1 LWGKF
6 RNLNGFLFLKLF
18 INKKNMK
25 KLFNLI
31 KKLFKGSKSSTPTTY
46 NVTFETD
53 WTCDW
58 CSPMIDPVITN
69 NSVTFNS
76 GRVVS
81 THGYK
86 NISKIT
92 ATIDLSKMAPNSTQK
107 NNWLNAS
114 FYMVNSSI
122 KPKGTS
128 YCDAGNNGS
137 PYCNEIDFLE
147 TNGNRIFQQ
156 TIHLNNQQRFE
167 YSYTDGALDDSCYT
181 PSHMS
186 DDPSNGTHSLVDV
199 LDVTIPFEMEID
211 FNSDYTNM
219 TITVSQNG
227 KSAVIYDV
235 LNDGGADDT
244 TVDMTL
250 LKSTMSVGWWIT
262 PSYWEGYS
270 PKGPYDSRWFTG
282 ECYSDSVC
290 NAGWTL
296 SNVVVVAES
305 QI

>member
-1 LWGKF
+1 MF
-6 RNLNGFLFLKLF
+6 ISVF
-18 INKKNMK
+18 INKLKIMLRKLLK
-25 KLFNLI
+25 KLFGCN
-31 KKLFKGSKSSTPTTY
+31 KVSEPSTY
-46 NVTFETD
+46 NVQFETD
-53 WTCDW
+53 WTCNW
-58 CSPMIDPVITN
+58 CSPMIDPVITDT
-69 NSVTFNS
+69 SVTFNS

-92 ATIDLSKMAPNSTQK
+92 ATIDLSKLAPNSIQK

-122 KPKGTS
+122 QPKGTS
-128 YCDAGNNGS
+128 YCDAGNTGS

-167 YSYTDGALDDSCYT
+167 YSYTDGALDDNCYT
-181 PSHMS
+181 PSRMS
-186 DDPSNGTHSLVDV
+186 DNPSNGTHSLVDV

-235 LNDGGADDT
+235 LEDGGADGT
-244 TVDMTL
+244 TIDMSS

-262 PSYWEGYS
+262 PSFWEGYS
-270 PKGPYDSRWFTG
+270 PKGPGNEPWFTG
-282 ECYSDSVC
+282 SCYSDNVC
-290 NAGWTL
+290 DAGWTL
-296 SNVVVVAES
+296 SNVIVVAES

>member
-1 LWGKF
+1 
-6 RNLNGFLFLKLF
+6 
-18 INKKNMK
+18 MK

-92 ATIDLSKMAPNSTQK
+92 ATIDLSKMAPNSIQK

>member
-1 LWGKF
+1 
-6 RNLNGFLFLKLF
+6 
-18 INKKNMK
+18 MK

-31 KKLFKGSKSSTPTTY
+31 KKLFKGGKSSTLTSY
-46 NVTFETD
+46 NVTFEKD

-92 ATIDLSKMAPNSTQK
+92 ATIDLSKMAPNSIQK

-167 YSYTDGALDDSCYT
+167 YSYTDGALDDGCYT

-235 LNDGGADDT
+235 LNNGGADDT

-282 ECYSDSVC
+282 ECYSDNVC
-290 NAGWTL
+290 DAGWTI
-296 SNVVVVAES
+296 SNVVITAES
-305 QI
+305 TI

>member
-1 LWGKF
+1 ML
-6 RNLNGFLFLKLF
+6 RKLL
-18 INKKNMK
+18 K
-25 KLFNLI
+25 KLFGGN
-31 KKLFKGSKSSTPTTY
+31 KLSTPITY

-53 WTCDW
+53 WTCNW
-58 CSPMIDPVITN
+58 CNPMIDPVITN

-122 KPKGTS
+122 QPKGTN
-128 YCDAGNNGS
+128 YCDAGNSGS
-137 PYCNEIDFLE
+137 LYCNEIDFLE

-156 TIHLNNQQRFE
+156 TIHLNNQQRYE
-167 YSYTDGALDDSCYT
+167 YSYTDGALNDSCYT

-186 DDPSNGTHSLVDV
+186 DNPSNGTHSLVDV
-199 LDVTIPFEMEID
+199 LDVTIPFEMEIN

-235 LNDGGADDT
+235 LNDGGADGT
-244 TVDMTL
+244 TIDMSS

-270 PKGPYDSRWFTG
+270 PKGPGATPWFTG
-282 ECYSDSVC
+282 DCYGDSVC
-290 NAGWTL
+290 DAGWAL
-296 SNVVVVAES
+296 SNVVVAAES

>member
-1 LWGKF
+1 MLS
-6 RNLNGFLFLKLF
+6 
-18 INKKNMK
+18 
-25 KLFNLI
+25 
-31 KKLFKGSKSSTPTTY
+31 KLFKKIFGCNKSSTPTTY

-53 WTCDW
+53 WTCNW
-58 CSPMIDPVITN
+58 CSPVIDPVITDT
-69 NSVTFNS
+69 SVTFNS

-92 ATIDLSKMAPNSTQK
+92 ATIDLSRMAPNNIQK

-122 KPKGTS
+122 QPKGTTN
-128 YCDAGNNGS
+128 YCDAGNDGA

-181 PSHMS
+181 PSNMS
-186 DDPSNGTHSLVDV
+186 NNPSKGTHSLVDV
-199 LDVTIPFEMEID
+199 LDVTNPFEMEID

-219 TITVSQNG
+219 TITVYQNG
-227 KSAVIYDV
+227 KSLVIYDV
-235 LNDGGADDT
+235 LNDGGADGT
-244 TVDMTL
+244 TIDMSS

-270 PKGPYDSRWFTG
+270 PKGPGETLWFTG

-290 NAGWTL
+290 DAGWTL

>member
-1 LWGKF
+1 
-6 RNLNGFLFLKLF
+6 
-18 INKKNMK
+18 M
-25 KLFNLI
+25 
-31 KKLFKGSKSSTPTTY
+31 STPTTY

-58 CSPMIDPVITN
+58 CNPMVDPVITN
-69 NSVTFNS
+69 NSVTFNP

-92 ATIDLSKMAPNSTQK
+92 ATIDLSKLAPNSIQK

-122 KPKGTS
+122 QPKGTN
-128 YCDAGNNGS
+128 YCDAGNTGS

-186 DDPSNGTHSLVDV
+186 NNPSNGTHSLVDII
-199 LDVTIPFEMEID
+199 DVTIPFKMEID
-211 FNSDYTNM
+211 FNTDYTNM
-219 TITVSQNG
+219 TITVSQNEN
-227 KSAVIYDV
+227 SVVIYDV
-235 LNDGGADDT
+235 LYNGGADGST
-244 TVDMTL
+244 IDMSS

-270 PKGPYDSRWFTG
+270 PKGPGSSPWFTG
-282 ECYSDSVC
+282 DCYSDSVC
-290 NAGWTL
+290 DAGWTL

>member
-1 LWGKF
+1 MKIIF
-6 RNLNGFLFLKLF
+6 KKIISKLF
-18 INKKNMK
+18 GSNKV
-25 KLFNLI
+25 
-31 KKLFKGSKSSTPTTY
+31 STPY

-53 WTCDW
+53 WTSNW
-58 CSPMIDPVITN
+58 CNPMVDPVITDS
-69 NSVTFNS
+69 SVTFNS

-92 ATIDLSKMAPNSTQK
+92 ATIDLSKMAPNSIQK

-122 KPKGTS
+122 QPKGS
-128 YCDAGNNGS
+128 NYCDAGNTGS

-156 TIHLNNQQRFE
+156 TIHLNNQQRYE
-167 YSYTDGALDDSCYT
+167 YSYTDGGLDDSCYT
-181 PSHMS
+181 PTNMVNN
-186 DDPSNGTHSLVDV
+186 PLVGTHSLVDV
-199 LDVTIPFEMEID
+199 LDVTIPFDMEIE
-211 FNSDYTNM
+211 FNSNYTNM
-219 TITVSQNG
+219 TISVSQNG
-227 KSAVIYDV
+227 NSMVIYDV
-235 LNDGGADDT
+235 LTDVGSDGT
-244 TVDMTL
+244 TIDMSP

-270 PKGPYDSRWFTG
+270 PKGPSIAPWFTG
-282 ECYSDSVC
+282 NCYSDSVC

-305 QI
+305 II

>member
-1 LWGKF
+1 MF
-6 RNLNGFLFLKLF
+6 ISVF
-18 INKKNMK
+18 INKLKIMLIKLLK
-25 KLFNLI
+25 KLFGCNKVLEP
-31 KKLFKGSKSSTPTTY
+31 STY
-46 NVTFETD
+46 NVQFETD
-53 WTCDW
+53 WTCNW
-58 CSPMIDPVITN
+58 CSPMIDPVITDT
-69 NSVTFNS
+69 SVTFNS

-92 ATIDLSKMAPNSTQK
+92 ATIDLSKLAPNSIQK

-114 FYMVNSSI
+114 FYMVSSSI
-122 KPKGTS
+122 QPKGTS
-128 YCDAGNNGS
+128 YCDAGNTGS

-156 TIHLNNQQRFE
+156 TIHLNNQQRYE

-181 PSHMS
+181 PSRMS
-186 DDPSNGTHSLVDV
+186 DNPSNGTHSLVDV
-199 LDVTIPFEMEID
+199 LDITIPFEMEID

-235 LNDGGADDT
+235 LEDGGADGT
-244 TVDMTL
+244 TIDMSS

-262 PSYWEGYS
+262 PSFWEGYS
-270 PKGPYDSRWFTG
+270 PKGPGDEPWFTG
-282 ECYSDSVC
+282 SCYSDNVC
-290 NAGWTL
+290 DAGWTL

>member
-1 LWGKF
+1 
-6 RNLNGFLFLKLF
+6 
-18 INKKNMK
+18 
-25 KLFNLI
+25 
-31 KKLFKGSKSSTPTTY
+31 
-46 NVTFETD
+46 
-53 WTCDW
+53 
-58 CSPMIDPVITN
+58 MIDPVITDT
-69 NSVTFNS
+69 SVTFNS

-92 ATIDLSKMAPNSTQK
+92 ATIDLSKLAPNSIQK

-122 KPKGTS
+122 QPKGTS
-128 YCDAGNNGS
+128 YCDAGNTGS

-156 TIHLNNQQRFE
+156 TIHLNNQQRYE

-181 PSHMS
+181 PSRMS
-186 DDPSNGTHSLVDV
+186 DNPSNGTHSLVDV

-235 LNDGGADDT
+235 LEDGGADET
-244 TVDMTL
+244 TIDMSS

-262 PSYWEGYS
+262 PSFWEGYS
-270 PKGPYDSRWFTG
+270 PKGPGDEPWFTG
-282 ECYSDSVC
+282 SCYSDNVC
-290 NAGWTL
+290 DAGWTL

>member
-1 LWGKF
+1 MI
-6 RNLNGFLFLKLF
+6 LKLLKNLF
-18 INKKNMK
+18 GYNKM
-25 KLFNLI
+25 
-31 KKLFKGSKSSTPTTY
+31 STPTTY

-58 CSPMIDPVITN
+58 CNPMVDPVITN
-69 NSVTFNS
+69 NSVTFNP

-92 ATIDLSKMAPNSTQK
+92 ATIDLSELAPNSVQK

-122 KPKGTS
+122 QPKGDN
-128 YCDAGNNGS
+128 YCDAGNTGS

-156 TIHLNNQQRFE
+156 TIHLNNQQRYE
-167 YSYTDGALDDSCYT
+167 YSYTDGALNDSCYT
-181 PSHMS
+181 SSNMSNNPSV
-186 DDPSNGTHSLVDV
+186 GTHSLVDV
-199 LDVTIPFEMEID
+199 LDVTIPFEMEIV

-227 KSAVIYDV
+227 KSEVIYDV
-235 LNDGGADDT
+235 LNDGGADGT
-244 TVDMTL
+244 TIDMSS

-270 PKGPYDSRWFTG
+270 PKGPGATPWFTG
-282 ECYSDSVC
+282 NCYSDSLC
-290 NAGWTL
+290 KAGWKL
-296 SNVVVVAES
+296 LNVVVVAES

>member
-1 LWGKF
+1 ML
-6 RNLNGFLFLKLF
+6 RKLL
-18 INKKNMK
+18 K
-25 KLFNLI
+25 KLFGGN
-31 KKLFKGSKSSTPTTY
+31 KLSTPITY

-53 WTCDW
+53 WTCNW
-58 CSPMIDPVITN
+58 CNPMIDPVITN

-122 KPKGTS
+122 QPKGTN
-128 YCDAGNNGS
+128 YCDAGNSGS
-137 PYCNEIDFLE
+137 LYCNEIDFLE

-156 TIHLNNQQRFE
+156 TIHLNNQQRYE
-167 YSYTDGALDDSCYT
+167 YSYTDGALNDSCYT

-186 DDPSNGTHSLVDV
+186 DNPSNGTHSLVDV
-199 LDVTIPFEMEID
+199 LDVTIPFEMEIV

-227 KSAVIYDV
+227 KSEVIYDV
-235 LNDGGADDT
+235 LNNGGADGT
-244 TVDMTL
+244 TIDMSS

-270 PKGPYDSRWFTG
+270 PKGPGATPWFTG
-282 ECYSDSVC
+282 DCYGDSVC
-290 NAGWTL
+290 DAGWTL
-296 SNVVVVAES
+296 SNVVVAAES

>member
-1 LWGKF
+1 MF
-6 RNLNGFLFLKLF
+6 ISVF
-18 INKKNMK
+18 INKLKIMLRKLLK
-25 KLFNLI
+25 KLFGCN
-31 KKLFKGSKSSTPTTY
+31 KVSEPSTY
-46 NVTFETD
+46 NVQFETD
-53 WTCDW
+53 WTCNW
-58 CSPMIDPVITN
+58 CSPMIDPVITDT
-69 NSVTFNS
+69 SVTFNS

-92 ATIDLSKMAPNSTQK
+92 ATIDLSKLAPNSIQK

-122 KPKGTS
+122 QPKGTS
-128 YCDAGNNGS
+128 YCDAGNTGS
-137 PYCNEIDFLE
+137 PYCNEIDFLD

-156 TIHLNNQQRFE
+156 TIHLNNQQRYE

-181 PSHMS
+181 PSRMS
-186 DDPSNGTHSLVDV
+186 DNPSNGTHSLVDV
-199 LDVTIPFEMEID
+199 LDITIPFEMEID

-235 LNDGGADDT
+235 LEDGGADET
-244 TVDMTL
+244 TIDMSS

-262 PSYWEGYS
+262 PSFWEGYS
-270 PKGPYDSRWFTG
+270 PKGPGNNPWFTG
-282 ECYSDSVC
+282 SCYSDNVC
-290 NAGWTL
+290 DAGWVL